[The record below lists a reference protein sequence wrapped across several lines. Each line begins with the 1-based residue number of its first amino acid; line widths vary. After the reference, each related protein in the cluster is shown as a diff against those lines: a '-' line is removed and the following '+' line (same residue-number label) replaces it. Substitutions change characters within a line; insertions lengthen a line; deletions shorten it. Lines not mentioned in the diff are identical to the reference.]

1 MTEPNDLAGRTM
13 VVTGATAGLGL
24 ETCRQFARRGATVV
38 LVGRDQDKIDAAIA
52 ELSESTDRDRLN
64 SALADLSS
72 LAQVHKLSGE
82 LLHRFPRIDVLVNNA
97 GVDVGHRQLT
107 VDGIETTFAVN
118 YLAPFVL
125 ATTLAPAMAQA
136 STADAAGYRHPA
148 RIVDISSS
156 GHRGGRLDFDD
167 LDGTK
172 DTFHG
177 QRAYNNSKLAL
188 TLFTRALAHRSDPAR
203 LVVNCADPGFVRGT
217 TLGRNLSFGYQVVGT
232 LLTPFMA
239 DVAKGAETAVWT
251 ATATESG
258 KFTGQYVKGCKVVQ
272 PSKDARDAE
281 LAARLWDA
289 TEALLADRS
298 ATGR

>member
-1 MTEPNDLAGRTM
+1 MTESNDLAGRTM
-13 VVTGATAGLGL
+13 VVTGATSGLGL
-24 ETCRQFARRGATVV
+24 ETCRQLARRGATVV
-38 LVGRDQDKIDAAIA
+38 LVGRDQDRIDAVIA
-52 ELSESTDRDRLN
+52 ELSESADRDRLN

-72 LAQVHKLSGE
+72 LDRARKLSEE

-97 GVDVGHRQLT
+97 GIDVGHRQLT
-107 VDGIETTFAVN
+107 VDGIEEMFAVN

-125 ATTLAPAMAQA
+125 ATSLAPAMAAA

-148 RIVDISSS
+148 RIVDVNSS
-156 GHRGGRLDFDD
+156 GHRGGHLDFDD

-177 QRAYNNSKLAL
+177 QRAYNNSTLAL
-188 TLFTRALAHRSDPAR
+188 TLFTRELARRSDPAR

-217 TLGRNLSFGYQVVGT
+217 SLGRGLLFGHQVVGT
-232 LLTPFMA
+232 LLTPFTA
-239 DVAKGAETAVWT
+239 DVAKAAETVVWT

-258 KFTGQYVKGCKVVQ
+258 KFTGEYVKGCKVVHA
-272 PSKDARDAE
+272 SKDARDAE

-289 TEALLADRS
+289 TEALLA
-298 ATGR
+298 GRGAARP

>member
-1 MTEPNDLAGRTM
+1 MTESNDLAGRTM
-13 VVTGATAGLGL
+13 VVTGATSGLGL
-24 ETCRQFARRGATVV
+24 ETCRQLARRGATVV
-38 LVGRDQDKIDAAIA
+38 LVGRDQDKIDAVIA
-52 ELSESTDRDRLN
+52 ELSENTDRDRLN

-72 LAQVHKLSGE
+72 LDRARRLSEE
-82 LLHRFPRIDVLVNNA
+82 LLHRVPRIDVLVNNA
-97 GVDVGHRQLT
+97 GIDVGHRQLT
-107 VDGIETTFAVN
+107 VDGVEEMFAVN

-125 ATTLAPAMAQA
+125 ATSLAPAMAQA

-148 RIVDISSS
+148 RIVDVSSS
-156 GHRGGRLDFDD
+156 GHRGGHLDFDD

-188 TLFTRALAHRSDPAR
+188 TLFTRELARRSDPAR

-217 TLGRNLSFGYQVVGT
+217 SLGRGLFGYQVVGT
-232 LLTPFMA
+232 LLTPFA
-239 DVAKGAETAVWT
+239 SDVAKAADTVVWT

-258 KFTGQYVKGCKVVQ
+258 KFTGEYVKGCKVVQ

-289 TEALLADRS
+289 TEALLA
-298 ATGR
+298 GRGAARR

>member
-38 LVGRDQDKIDAAIA
+38 LVGRDRDKIDAAIA
-52 ELSESTDRDRLN
+52 DLSESTDRDRLN

-217 TLGRNLSFGYQVVGT
+217 TLGRDLSFGYQVVGT

-272 PSKDARDAE
+272 PSKDARDAG

-289 TEALLADRS
+289 TEALLAHRS

>member
-24 ETCRQFARRGATVV
+24 ETCRQFTRRGATVV

-52 ELSESTDRDRLN
+52 DLSESTDRDRLN

-107 VDGIETTFAVN
+107 IDGIETTFAVN

-125 ATTLAPAMAQA
+125 ATTLAPAMAEA

-188 TLFTRALAHRSDPAR
+188 TLFTRTLAHRSDPAR

-217 TLGRNLSFGYQVVGT
+217 TLGRHLPFGYQVVGT
-232 LLTPFMA
+232 LLAPFMA
-239 DVAKGAETAVWT
+239 GVAKGAETAVWT

-258 KFTGQYVKGCKVVQ
+258 KFTGQYAKGRKVVQ

-289 TEALLADRS
+289 TEELLADRS

>member
-1 MTEPNDLAGRTM
+1 MTESNDLAGRTM
-13 VVTGATAGLGL
+13 VVTGATSGLGL
-24 ETCRQFARRGATVV
+24 ETCRQLARRGATVV

-72 LAQVHKLSGE
+72 LDRVRKLSEE
-82 LLHRFPRIDVLVNNA
+82 LLHRFPRIDVLVNDA
-97 GVDVGHRQLT
+97 GIDVGHRQLT
-107 VDGIETTFAVN
+107 VDGIEETFAVN

-125 ATTLAPAMAQA
+125 ATTLAAAMARA

-148 RIVDISSS
+148 RIVNISSS
-156 GHRGGRLDFDD
+156 GHRGGHLDFDD

-188 TLFTRALAHRSDPAR
+188 TLFTRELARRSDPAR

-217 TLGRNLSFGYQVVGT
+217 TLGRGLPFGYQVVGT

-239 DVAKGAETAVWT
+239 EVQKGAETVVWT
-251 ATATESG
+251 ATATETG
-258 KFTGQYVKGCKVVQ
+258 KFTGAYVKGCKVVH
-272 PSKDARDAE
+272 PSKDARDAD
-281 LAARLWDA
+281 LAARLWAA
-289 TEALLADRS
+289 TEALLADRG
-298 ATGR
+298 AARP

>member
-24 ETCRQFARRGATVV
+24 ETCRQLARRGATVV

-52 ELSESTDRDRLN
+52 GLSESTDRDRLC
-64 SALADLSS
+64 SALTDLSS
-72 LAQVHKLSGE
+72 LDRVRKLSGE
-82 LLHRFPRIDVLVNNA
+82 LLHRFPRIDVLINNA
-97 GVDVGHRQLT
+97 GVDAGHRQLT
-107 VDGIETTFAVN
+107 VDGIEATFAVN

-148 RIVDISSS
+148 RIIDISSS
-156 GHRGGRLDFDD
+156 GHRSGHLDLDD
-167 LDGTK
+167 LDGAK

-188 TLFTRALAHRSDPAR
+188 TLFTRSLAHRSDPAR
-203 LVVNCADPGFVRGT
+203 LVVNCADPGSVRGT
-217 TLGRNLSFGYQVVGT
+217 TLGRDRPFGHQVVGT
-232 LLTPFMA
+232 LLAPFTA
-239 DVAKGAETAVWT
+239 EVAKGAETAVWT

-258 KFTGQYVKGCKVVQ
+258 KFTGRYVKGCKVVQ
-272 PSKDARDAE
+272 PSKDARDPE

-289 TEALLADRS
+289 TEALLADR
-298 ATGR
+298 G

>member
-1 MTEPNDLAGRTM
+1 MTESNDLAGRTM
-13 VVTGATAGLGL
+13 VVTGATSGLGL
-24 ETCRQFARRGATVV
+24 ETCRQLARRGATVV
-38 LVGRDQDKIDAAIA
+38 LVGRDQDRIDAVIA

-72 LAQVHKLSGE
+72 LDRARRLSEE

-97 GVDVGHRQLT
+97 GIDVGHRQLT
-107 VDGIETTFAVN
+107 VDGFEEMFAVN

-125 ATTLAPAMAQA
+125 ATSLAPAMAQA

-148 RIVDISSS
+148 RIVDVSSS
-156 GHRGGRLDFDD
+156 GHRGGHLDFDD

-188 TLFTRALAHRSDPAR
+188 ILFTRELARRSDPAR

-217 TLGRNLSFGYQVVGT
+217 SLGRGLFGYQVVGP
-232 LLTPFMA
+232 LLTPFAA
-239 DVAKGAETAVWT
+239 DVAKAADTVVWT

-258 KFTGQYVKGCKVVQ
+258 KFTGEYVKGCKVVH

-289 TEALLADRS
+289 TEALLA
-298 ATGR
+298 GRGAARR

>member
-1 MTEPNDLAGRTM
+1 MTEPNDLTGRTM

-38 LVGRDQDKIDAAIA
+38 LVGRDRDKIDAAIA
-52 ELSESTDRDRLN
+52 DLSESTDRDRLN

-125 ATTLAPAMAQA
+125 ATTLAPAMTQA

-217 TLGRNLSFGYQVVGT
+217 TLGRNLSFGHQVVGT

-239 DVAKGAETAVWT
+239 EVAKGAETAVWT

-258 KFTGQYVKGCKVVQ
+258 KFTGQYVKGCKVVHAG
-272 PSKDARDAE
+272 KDARDAE